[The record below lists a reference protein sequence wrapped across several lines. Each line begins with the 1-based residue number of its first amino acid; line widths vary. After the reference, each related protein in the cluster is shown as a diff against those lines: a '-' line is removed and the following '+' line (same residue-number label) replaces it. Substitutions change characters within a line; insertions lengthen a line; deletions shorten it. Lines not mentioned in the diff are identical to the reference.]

1 MPSSNSFP
9 TRHTFP
15 PNPAPHPH
23 PPVPEAH
30 HSSLSHTV
38 TFDRRG
44 RDYGDQINY
53 DLIPKQRCRHY
64 SKSRSAKALMTIDR
78 PNIACVLAA
87 TGAAA
92 PTVPASVSGD
102 RKWIVLHLFID
113 IAFHLR
119 WPGRY
124 SSRKMPWRWCFIN
137 FSLPLS
143 SSSSYLFLYHVAIF
157 VFVEPGARSEL
168 YQIFYE
174 AAQTQTRARR
184 ITCYCLPLAC

>member
-9 TRHTFP
+9 IRNTFP

-64 SKSRSAKALMTIDR
+64 SKSRSAKALMTIDC

-143 SSSSYLFLYHVAIF
+143 SPSSYLFLHHVAIF
-157 VFVEPGARSEL
+157 VFVEPVH
-168 YQIFYE
+168 
-174 AAQTQTRARR
+174 AQNFIKFFTRLHKHRHGHVGLLV
-184 ITCYCLPLAC
+184 IVFL